1 MPETN
6 YGIEK
11 ESLNDLLREAGD
23 GSAQLPDFQRGWVW
37 DDNRIRSLLA
47 SISLTYPVGAV
58 MMLQAG
64 GDSVRFK
71 QRPLEGASPSNDKP
85 DRLILDGQQ
94 RLTSLFQSLLLDQ
107 PVETQDQRGKK
118 IKRWYYID
126 MKMALDP
133 NSDREDAILSVPE
146 DKIVRTFRNEVTRD
160 YSTPD
165 REYEDMVFP
174 LSRIFSFNSWHQ
186 DYIKFWMKQ
195 GMEVLDKK
203 MDIWS
208 EFYDKVID
216 RFGQYHIP
224 VIELGKNTP
233 KEAVC
238 QVFEKVNTGGVTL
251 TVFELLTATF
261 AADDFELRPDWEERK
276 RRLTQHSVLRNVA
289 GTDFLQAITLLAT
302 RERREQELK
311 LTPDMDRP
319 PAIGCKRA
327 DMLRL
332 TLEEYKQWADP
343 LMDGF
348 ERAAFFLHS
357 EHVFDAK
364 FLPYGSQLVPLAA
377 ILTVL
382 DKKVLTEGEKDKL
395 AQWYWCGVFGELYGG
410 TTETRFSRDLPDVVE
425 WMRGGKTVPRTV
437 EEAQFRPD
445 RLLSLRTR
453 NSAAY
458 KGVYS
463 LILREGA
470 RDWMA
475 SAEMAVFDYFGMAV
489 DIHHIFP
496 QAWCRKNAIDAKR
509 CDSIVNK
516 TPLSATTNQMIGGRA
531 PSEYSLRIER
541 RAEIDEASLNGHLQ
555 SHFVDPDLLRSD
567 NFEGF
572 FEARQRALLDRIG
585 KAMGKRVITGTDIPD
600 EGEEPPVDYE
610 TIDEE
615 SQTIVDEDE

>member
-1 MPETN
+1 MLETN

-11 ESLNDLLREAGD
+11 ESLNKLLREAGD

-64 GDSVRFK
+64 GDSIRFK
-71 QRPLEGASPSNDKP
+71 QRPLEGASPPNGRA

-94 RLTSLFQSLLLDQ
+94 RLTSLFQSLLLGK
-107 PVETQDQRGKK
+107 PVETRDQRGKL

-126 MKMALDP
+126 MKMALDE
-133 NSDREDAILSVPE
+133 NADREEAIFSVPE
-146 DKIVRTFRNEVTRD
+146 DRVERTFRNEIRRD
-160 YSTPD
+160 YSKPEH
-165 REYEDMVFP
+165 EYKDMVFP
-174 LSRIFSFNSWHQ
+174 LKDVFDPDEWEMGFQ
-186 DYIKFWMKQ
+186 EFW
-195 GMEVLDKK
+195 D
-203 MDIWS
+203 
-208 EFYDKVID
+208 YDKEKTKLWLAFNKQVVKK
-216 RFGQYHIP
+216 FEQYQLP
-224 VIELGKNTP
+224 VIELGKETP

-261 AADDFELRPDWEERK
+261 AADNFELRPDWETRK
-276 RRLTQHSVLRNVA
+276 RRLTEHSVLRNVSS
-289 GTDFLQAITLLAT
+289 TDFLQAVTLLAT
-302 RERREQELK
+302 RAGRERALRQA
-311 LTPDMDRP
+311 PDMERP

-332 TLEEYKQWADP
+332 TLDEYKRWADP
-343 LMDGF
+343 LMEGF

-364 FLPYGSQLVPLAA
+364 FLPYGSQLIPLAA
-377 ILTVL
+377 ILTIL
-382 DKKVLTEGEKDKL
+382 DKNVLTEGERNKL

-410 TTETRFSRDLPDVVE
+410 TTETRFARDLPDVVD
-425 WMRGGKTVPRTV
+425 WVRDGGATPRTV
-437 EEAQFRPD
+437 EEAQFHPD

-470 RDWMA
+470 RDWMT
-475 SAEMAVFDYFGMAV
+475 SDEMAVFDYFGMAV

-496 QAWCRKNAIDAKR
+496 QAWCRNHAIDAKR

-531 PSEYSLRIER
+531 PSEYTLRIER
-541 RAEIDEASLNGHLQ
+541 KAEIDEVKLDGHLR
-555 SHFVDPDLLRSD
+555 SHFVDPKMLRND
-567 NFEGF
+567 DFDGF
-572 FEARQRALLDRIG
+572 FGERQRELIDRIG
-585 KAMGKRVITGTDIPD
+585 KAMGKTVVMDTGIPD
-600 EGEEPPVDYE
+600 EDEEPPVDYE
-610 TIDEE
+610 VIDEE
-615 SQTIVDEDE
+615 SQTIIDEDE